1 MYLFNSY
8 ALNLV
13 DTIKVEDTK
22 STLLT
27 EGVKS
32 PKDTLFFLTQDSE
45 VEPKSNK
52 KTPAAPRK
60 NGSPAKQKIVG
71 NKTLRNRRRAVQDE
85 VHQSAMAKMID
96 HQRGLHENLQT
107 RGLARFS
114 EDGGGLAGKEGKGW
128 KKFQSYKG
136 EGALPSEV
144 DKLMVYI
151 FFEAPTKFTDRPVG
165 SC

>member
-1 MYLFNSY
+1 M
-8 ALNLV
+8 
-13 DTIKVEDTK
+13 DTIKVEDAK
-22 STLLT
+22 ATLLT

-45 VEPKSNK
+45 EDQKPNK
-52 KTPAAPRK
+52 KVPAAPLK
-60 NGSPAKQKIVG
+60 NGSPAKQKTAGTKV
-71 NKTLRNRRRAVQDE
+71 LRNQRRAVQDE
-85 VHQSAMAKMID
+85 VHQSALAKMID

-144 DKLMVYI
+144 DNLRV
-151 FFEAPTKFTDRPVG
+151 
-165 SC
+165 

>member
-1 MYLFNSY
+1 
-8 ALNLV
+8 V

-45 VEPKSNK
+45 DDQKTTK
-52 KTPAAPRK
+52 KTSAAPLK
-60 NGSPAKQKIVG
+60 NGSPAKH
-71 NKTLRNRRRAVQDE
+71 KTAGTKVLRNQRRAAQDE

-96 HQRGLHENLQT
+96 HQRNLHENLQT

-128 KKFQSYKG
+128 KKFLSYKG

-144 DKLMVYI
+144 DNLRVC
-151 FFEAPTKFTDRPVG
+151 F
-165 SC
+165 SL